1 VQRRGDTTAIQRFAG
16 HEEYGVQDDQRSSSV
31 QLLRALYFNR
41 TGVLFLFMAILSIL
55 VIVQSARTKGS
66 VSQFWLGLGTAT
78 IATTGYS
85 FVQILL
91 TTRQFDSFLSNAIK
105 ADIQQSMGQM
115 QATYMPVATYP
126 ALETANRGF
135 NLDLNKA
142 MSASSRYMFR
152 GMSARY
158 AVARLSLLH
167 RPPREIALI
176 VADPTKPA
184 AVDSRARHDAAGQG
198 DAAFERAR
206 QDILDG
212 IQMAIAGAYIN
223 RRRYDRIEFGL
234 TSVPYVDRI
243 EICDDAIFI
252 SRFSEDGTARF
263 PSTVIFGRDS
273 LIYQMLYRDCSSVL
287 ASPYVRRLELLGD
300 LSEEDFLGKLGAF
313 GISMTSERWAEMK
326 RKFEDFREQV
336 RSQLMPS

>member
-1 VQRRGDTTAIQRFAG
+1 MQRHSDSALCWLR
-16 HEEYGVQDDQRSSSV
+16 GVQVPDDQRSSTV
-31 QLLRALYFNR
+31 QLLRELYFNR
-41 TGVLFLFMAILSIL
+41 TGVLFLFMAVLSIL
-55 VIVQSARTKGS
+55 MIVESARTKGS

-85 FVQILL
+85 LVQILL
-91 TTRQFDSFLSNAIK
+91 TTRQFDRFLSNTIK
-105 ADIQQSMGQM
+105 ADIQESMSQI
-115 QATYMPVATYP
+115 QAAYMPVATYP

-135 NLDLNKA
+135 NLELNRV
-142 MSASSRYMFR
+142 MSASSRYLFR

-158 AVARLSLLH
+158 AVARLSLLP

-176 VADPTKPA
+176 IADPTKPA

-212 IQMAIAGAYIN
+212 IHMSIAGAYTN

-234 TSVPYVDRI
+234 TPVPYVDRI

-252 SRFSEDGTARF
+252 SRFSEDDATRF

-273 LIYQMLYRDCSSVL
+273 LIYQMLYRDCSGIL
-287 ASPYVRRLELLGD
+287 GSPYVRRLELPGD
-300 LSEEDFLGKLGAF
+300 LPEEDFLGKLGAM
-313 GISMTSERWAEMK
+313 GISITPERWAEMK
-326 RKFEDFREQV
+326 RKFEDFRVQV